1 MEIIVGAGG
10 GVRNIPWHVCVW
22 GCTCH
27 GTGTSIQQC
36 FISSGCIIYK
46 KHFLLL
52 DPTNNS
58 FSSYYF
64 NYLVPYYLSIYLS
77 MGEICLSRFCVIQFY
92 NYSSQYNYHCRHL
105 SFSFF
110 AAKVLVT
117 NIAKFKQQIK
127 KTHYRMF

>member
-1 MEIIVGAGG
+1 MYTIQEQKSSGGDGECHHISHNSASGFINGNYCRGRGMWEIY
-10 GVRNIPWHVCVW
+10 HDMCVCV

-46 KHFLLL
+46 KHLLLL

-64 NYLVPYYLSIYLS
+64 NYLVPYYLSIYLW
-77 MGEICLSRFCVIQFY
+77 GNLFK
-92 NYSSQYNYHCRHL
+92 
-105 SFSFF
+105 SFLCNSI
-110 AAKVLVT
+110 L
-117 NIAKFKQQIK
+117 
-127 KTHYRMF
+127 